1 MNILVISAFLNFL
14 GPKPCT
20 YLEVTSK
27 AGISKQYPEYLGVFE
42 REKESSDQAGRGVY
56 LKSNG
61 IALWWSNQVGTWKV
75 KILIVQFQLIF
86 FQLIIK
92 YLKLLHRTM
101 KQRLHFLDWKQ
112 EARRQ

>member
-1 MNILVISAFLNFL
+1 MNIFFISVFLNFL

-75 KILIVQFQLIF
+75 NIFVVQFQPIF
-86 FQLIIK
+86 SNYYHLR
-92 YLKLLHRTM
+92 LMHRTK
-101 KQRLHFLDWKQ
+101 KQIFHFSDWKQ

>member
-1 MNILVISAFLNFL
+1 MNIFVISVFLNFL

-75 KILIVQFQLIF
+75 NIFIVQFQP
-86 FQLIIK
+86 IIIH
-92 YLKLLHRTM
+92 YLKSLHRTK
-101 KQRLHFLDWKQ
+101 KQRLPFLDWKQ
-112 EARRQ
+112 KACWQ

>member
-1 MNILVISAFLNFL
+1 MDIFVISIFLNFL

-75 KILIVQFQLIF
+75 NIFIAQFQLIF
-86 FQLIIK
+86 FPIILFK
-92 YLKLLHRTM
+92 TIA
-101 KQRLHFLDWKQ
+101 QN
-112 EARRQ
+112 